1 MATKINKKA
10 FTLIE
15 LLIVITIIGILSTL
29 LFRTLAD
36 MISANGKIQQ
46 EKIMTQELITLQ
58 TSINNITEHYPIIDM
73 NQYKWKNNT
82 EYGPIWTNG
91 ITDTLYLTNKN
102 NEQIALYASENSLIF
117 LKDKQEIKITNPDK
131 TILTGIQ
138 FKVLPTSYYSGS
150 IYQSLEPDQ
159 INAEW
164 IWIYGKLYYNNKS
177 PKPGPQ
183 SSYTLQH
190 FIHLQP

>member
-1 MATKINKKA
+1 MNFTPKKA

-58 TSINNITEHYPIIDM
+58 TTINNISEQYPIIDM
-73 NQYKWKNNT
+73 QTYKW
-82 EYGPIWTNG
+82 TNATDTWDIG
-91 ITDTLYLTNKN
+91 IDWFTDTLYLTNQAWAKLSIYQSGTYLAFLSGN
-102 NEQIALYASENSLIF
+102 NET
-117 LKDKQEIKITNPDK
+117 KITNPDK
-131 TILTGIQ
+131 SVLTGVY
-138 FKVLPTSYYSGS
+138 FKILPTQYHSGS
-150 IYQSLEPDQ
+150 IHESLKLED
-159 INAEW
+159 INAQGF
-164 IWIYGKLYYNNKS
+164 WIYGNISYAIKWWNTIQK
-177 PKPGPQ
+177 